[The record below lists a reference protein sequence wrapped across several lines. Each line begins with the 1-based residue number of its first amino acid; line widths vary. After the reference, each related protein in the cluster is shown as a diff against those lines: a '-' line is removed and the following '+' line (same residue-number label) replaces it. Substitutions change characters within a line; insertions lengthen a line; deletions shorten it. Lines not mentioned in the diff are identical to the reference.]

1 MRTKVALFTVAVA
14 LAALKGSGLAWG
26 SDYTVRSGETLSG
39 ISSRLGIRTGEL
51 AAANAIT
58 DFDYIQAGQV
68 LVVPSAGRY
77 TVKTGDNLTS
87 IADKLG
93 VRMRELIKVNGITN
107 ADLISV
113 GQVLTVPDGWFC
125 PVDGPVSFVN
135 DYGYVRPDGARH
147 EGIDLVAP
155 RGTPVVA
162 PVAGRVVR
170 YPNPSGGNAF
180 ELYGRDGNRY
190 YGAHLDRYGAD
201 GDVTAGTVIGYVG
214 DTGDARGS
222 SPHLHFELHP
232 GGGRASATP
241 YQKLVA
247 ACR

>member
-1 MRTKVALFTVAVA
+1 LVAAVVVV
-14 LAALKGSGLAWG
+14 ALKGSGLAWA
-26 SDYTVRSGETLSG
+26 SDYTVRAGDTLG
-39 ISSRLGIRTGEL
+39 GVATRLGIRTGEL

-58 DFDYIQAGQV
+58 DFDLIQAGQV

-77 TVKTGDNLTS
+77 SVRSGDTLS
-87 IADKLG
+87 GVAERLG
-93 VRMRELIKVNGITN
+93 VRTRELVKVNAITDPDFL
-107 ADLISV
+107 AV
-113 GQVLTVPDGWFC
+113 GQVLTVPDGWWC

-147 EGIDLVAP
+147 EGVDLNAP

-170 YPNPSGGNAF
+170 YPNKSGGNAF
-180 ELYGRDGNRY
+180 QLYGRDGVRY
-190 YGAHLDRYGAD
+190 YGAHLDSYGEQ

-214 DTGDARGS
+214 DTGDARGG
-222 SPHLHFELHP
+222 PTHLHFEMHP
-232 GGGRASATP
+232 SGGRESATP
-241 YQKLVA
+241 YPRLVA